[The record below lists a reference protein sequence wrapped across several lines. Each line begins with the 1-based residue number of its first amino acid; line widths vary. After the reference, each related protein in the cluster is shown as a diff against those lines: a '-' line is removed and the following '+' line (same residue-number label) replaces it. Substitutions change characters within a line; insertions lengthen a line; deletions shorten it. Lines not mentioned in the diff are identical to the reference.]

1 MLDIKALR
9 QDPHAI
15 EKALQRRNPDFS
27 IDAVLAIDEKRRA
40 LLQEEEV
47 LRNQRNALNKE
58 LATLKKAGDNA
69 DAVMETAKGVSERI
83 KAIESEKDA
92 LAEEQDR
99 IVMSLPNLPHESVKD
114 GASEE
119 DNEEIRR
126 WGCDFKA
133 RSMQDVPPHWE
144 TGVAL
149 NWIDFERGVKLAKSR
164 FSVFRGNG
172 ALLVRS
178 LIRLMLDVHT
188 TQHGYEELVL
198 PLLVNEASMTGTGQL
213 PKFGEDMYKVAEDD
227 LYLIPTSEVPI
238 TNLYR
243 DEIVEASQLPMQFTA
258 HTPCFRREAGSAG
271 RDTRG
276 LIRQH
281 QFDKVELVHITT
293 AESSFDALEALTSH
307 AERILQILELP
318 YRVVSLCTGDIGFS
332 AAKTYDLEVWMP
344 SQGVYRE
351 ISSCSNTLDFQARRM
366 NLRYRTAEGEKPQ
379 FCHTLNGSG
388 IAVGRTIAAIL
399 ENYVVDAHTLRIP
412 KALVPYMNGL
422 EEVTF

>member
-9 QDPHAI
+9 QDPKTV
-15 EKALQRRNPDFS
+15 ESVLKRRNTDFS
-27 IDAVLAIDEKRRA
+27 LAPLLKLDETRRH
-40 LLQEEEV
+40 LLQEEEG
-47 LRNQRNALNKE
+47 LRSERNALNKE
-58 LATLKKAGDNA
+58 VATLKKSGESAE
-69 DAVMETAKGVSERI
+69 AVLEKAKSISERI
-83 KAIESEKDA
+83 NTIEAEKEA
-92 LAEEQDR
+92 LTLQQQN
-99 IVMSLPNLPHESVKD
+99 ILMTLPNLPHESVKD
-114 GASEE
+114 GLSEE

-126 WGCDFKA
+126 WGCELKS
-133 RSMQDVPPHWE
+133 RPMQDVPPHWE
-144 TGVAL
+144 TGTAL

-164 FSVFRGNG
+164 FSVLRGNG
-172 ALLVRS
+172 ALLVRA

-188 TQHGYEELVL
+188 IEHGYEELVL

-213 PKFGEDMYKVAEDD
+213 PKFGEDMYKVIDDD

-243 DEIVEASQLPMQFTA
+243 DEIVEASQLPMRFTS

-281 QFDKVELVHITT
+281 QFDKVELVHITK
-293 AESSFDALEALTSH
+293 AEESFDALEALTHH

-318 YRVVSLCTGDIGFS
+318 YRVVSLCTGDMGFS
-332 AAKTYDLEVWMP
+332 ASKTYDLEVWMP
-344 SQGVYRE
+344 AQGVYRE

-366 NLRYRTAEGEKPQ
+366 NLRYKEHEGEKAQ

-388 IAVGRTIAAIL
+388 IAVGRTVAAIL
-399 ENYVVDAHTLRIP
+399 ENYLVETNTLKIP
-412 KALVPYMNGL
+412 TALQPYMRDL
-422 EEVTF
+422 KEVHF